1 MIGCTEVDEEAM
13 QVRVEDLRKVLDNSR
28 RMGDKGRVLIRTR
41 TIDLEVSDIEFDERD
56 NLIVYSD
63 DRLYPDRRVLS

>member
-1 MIGCTEVDEEAM
+1 M

-41 TIDLEVSDIEFDERD
+41 TIDLEVSNIEFDERD

>member
-1 MIGCTEVDEEAM
+1 M

>member
-1 MIGCTEVDEEAM
+1 M
-13 QVRVEDLRKVLDNSR
+13 RVEDLRKVLDNSR

-41 TIDLEVSDIEFDERD
+41 TIDLEVSNIEFDERD